1 MWAKV
6 IYILYKGVQVLERQC
21 NNKSYKITVLF
32 PLALGMTVGLKMSFV
47 RYILFISAEAF
58 YMET

>member
-1 MWAKV
+1 ME
-6 IYILYKGVQVLERQC
+6 VQF

-32 PLALGMTVGLKMSFV
+32 PLALGMTVGVKMSFV
-47 RYILFISAEAF
+47 QYTVFISAEAF